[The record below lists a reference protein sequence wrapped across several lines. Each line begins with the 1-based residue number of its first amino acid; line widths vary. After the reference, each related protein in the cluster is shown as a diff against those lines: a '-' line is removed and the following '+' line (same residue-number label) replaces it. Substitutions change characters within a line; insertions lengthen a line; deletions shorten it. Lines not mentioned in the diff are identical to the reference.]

1 MTLGSFTID
10 GQRIE
15 VETDYSPIDG
25 VVHKF
30 IVVAGES
37 REQIAVTTY
46 RGIEVVDDRFPKGD
60 LQRGLN
66 VIRRRAVRS

>member
-1 MTLGSFTID
+1 MTIGSFTVD
-10 GQRIE
+10 GKRIE
-15 VETDYSPIDG
+15 VETDYSHVDG

-30 IVVAGES
+30 ILVDGES

-46 RGIEVVDDRFPKGD
+46 RGIEVADDRFTKAD

-66 VIRRRAVRS
+66 VVRRQATRT